1 MFIKL
6 LLWILITKKLKLQEI
21 HTFMDQTKIW
31 GRSCFVDL
39 SMFTC
44 ETRQGSMASFG
55 SSMSITGEGTTIAGA
70 CHLGVLSA
78 VEEGASAS
86 PVPTAGIDGERPT
99 L

>member
-1 MFIKL
+1 
-6 LLWILITKKLKLQEI
+6 
-21 HTFMDQTKIW
+21 
-31 GRSCFVDL
+31 
-39 SMFTC
+39 
-44 ETRQGSMASFG
+44 MASFG